1 MNVLVCLEGSASTA
15 SAVELAIEL
24 AGTLEASLVGLTIV
38 DEPDI
43 LAGEPTSIGG
53 TSFKRDRDAALLEDA
68 RAQAQDWIDSFVM
81 RARAADVAVR
91 TLALAGRPAEL
102 IVEQIQRH
110 DLALIGRDANF
121 RFETQDHDR
130 HTRDRILRRAGK
142 PIVVVPADP
151 VRAGSMVMIAYDG
164 SPAATRALRSFAAS
178 GLARGRPIHVVA
190 VQDDGALAYEIAAR
204 GCELLDREFGIRA
217 EPDNIVSPST
227 TTVAL
232 LARRQQ
238 LAAGLIVLGGY
249 VPSPLARLVWGSV
262 THGIVERTVV
272 PVFLHY

>member
-1 MNVLVCLEGSASTA
+1 MNLLVCLEGSASTA
-15 SAVELAIEL
+15 SAIELAIGL
-24 AGTLEASLVGLTIV
+24 ARCLAASLVGLAIV

-43 LAGEPTSIGG
+43 VAGQPTSIGG
-53 TSFKRDRDAALLEDA
+53 ASFKRERDAVLLEDA
-68 RAQAQDWIDSFVM
+68 HARAQDWLDSFAH
-81 RARAADVAVR
+81 RARAADVPVR
-91 TLALAGRPAEL
+91 TLALAGYPAAL
-102 IVEQIQRH
+102 IVEQIRRH
-110 DLALIGRDANF
+110 DLTLFGRDVNF
-121 RFETQDHDR
+121 RFETQDRDR
-130 HTRDRILRRAGK
+130 NTRDRILRRAGK
-142 PIVVVPADP
+142 PIIVVPANPDP
-151 VRAGSMVMIAYDG
+151 AGPSVMIAYDG

-178 GLARGRPIHVVA
+178 GLARGQAIHVSA
-190 VQDDGALAYEIAAR
+190 VQDDGALAFEIAAR

-262 THGIVERTVV
+262 THGIVEHTVV
-272 PVFLHY
+272 PVYLHY